1 MADMEGREA
10 KRFRPQSTEEKKDGC
25 IMEGRCPEQ
34 HAATVCLCFLA
45 MPPQH
50 RRALATR
57 RGLCL
62 LCLTHDKL
70 TKCDG
75 IREPVPKPK
84 ELWVAEHWL
93 MSQQSGP
100 GSPASFPARLPQ
112 YKHVE
117 GRQVYQCR
125 MPMHVQEGR
134 GITKKTTIETLF
146 DDKAERT
153 VIHRK
158 SALDWGLPSIRVTPT
173 MVDVPGFGR
182 QLCDQLFFID
192 AFRPKNK
199 KADVPISA
207 WGVPEVAKP
216 SDGAPVPDLLRFR
229 FKRPSKRPQTAF
241 AQAPGVIELRVGQDY
256 AKWFPVPIRGSMEGK
271 DDLFFMR
278 VGLSPYEIIYGEA
291 TVGLVAERRISSK
304 KCEGRSR
311 ESSEASACREPS
323 GGELSLRDKTV
334 EENLLVLFGTSPSED
349 SSCSDKPSGST
360 HEKKKR
366 KKAEKEKE
374 KKERSPSRSGD
385 RNMTMSE
392 AEQQEQQPQPSTS
405 KMSTLEAMAA
415 KKAELEAKMAE
426 MNRLVREQDRLMKL
440 EQEKILKEQED
451 EKRRKQAAEKRRQRA
466 EEEKKRRTEEEERRQ
481 RAMEKRKQEE
491 KEQKE
496 KLKREQDEKVRK
508 QKEIADRRKAEEQE
522 KIKVKE
528 EKRLR
533 LKKEQEEKKEKEK
546 KEKAEEEQRQLQLK
560 KDQEEKE
567 GEEQQQLQ
575 QQQQEKKEQQQL
587 QQQQQEKT
595 KEAVQ
600 VEVTALCEELCRR
613 KATLRE
619 HAIIRLPVGSGEVD
633 EQTRYKVRKLRSPA
647 GKAASVVPRLTE
659 EMILLAPQD
668 RSERALLGQL
678 VMKGML
684 VRAPVGTKYGDEARD
699 QAHFSFHKSKLPFKE
714 KALQRVIQLHKAA
727 SLQQPAVPLQ
737 QPAVPLQQP
746 AVPLQEPAL
755 PLQADPA
762 ADPAAGPAAEASQD
776 PVQAEK
782 IKASKEKK

>member
-1 MADMEGREA
+1 
-10 KRFRPQSTEEKKDGC
+10 
-25 IMEGRCPEQ
+25 
-34 HAATVCLCFLA
+34 
-45 MPPQH
+45 
-50 RRALATR
+50 
-57 RGLCL
+57 
-62 LCLTHDKL
+62 
-70 TKCDG
+70 
-75 IREPVPKPK
+75 
-84 ELWVAEHWL
+84 
-93 MSQQSGP
+93 
-100 GSPASFPARLPQ
+100 
-112 YKHVE
+112 
-117 GRQVYQCR
+117 
-125 MPMHVQEGR
+125 
-134 GITKKTTIETLF
+134 
-146 DDKAERT
+146 
-153 VIHRK
+153 
-158 SALDWGLPSIRVTPT
+158 
-173 MVDVPGFGR
+173 
-182 QLCDQLFFID
+182 
-192 AFRPKNK
+192 
-199 KADVPISA
+199 
-207 WGVPEVAKP
+207 
-216 SDGAPVPDLLRFR
+216 
-229 FKRPSKRPQTAF
+229 
-241 AQAPGVIELRVGQDY
+241 
-256 AKWFPVPIRGSMEGK
+256 
-271 DDLFFMR
+271 
-278 VGLSPYEIIYGEA
+278 
-291 TVGLVAERRISSK
+291 
-304 KCEGRSR
+304 
-311 ESSEASACREPS
+311 
-323 GGELSLRDKTV
+323 
-334 EENLLVLFGTSPSED
+334 
-349 SSCSDKPSGST
+349 
-360 HEKKKR
+360 
-366 KKAEKEKE
+366 
-374 KKERSPSRSGD
+374 
-385 RNMTMSE
+385 
-392 AEQQEQQPQPSTS
+392 
-405 KMSTLEAMAA
+405 
-415 KKAELEAKMAE
+415 
-426 MNRLVREQDRLMKL
+426 
-440 EQEKILKEQED
+440 
-451 EKRRKQAAEKRRQRA
+451 
-466 EEEKKRRTEEEERRQ
+466 
-481 RAMEKRKQEE
+481 
-491 KEQKE
+491 
-496 KLKREQDEKVRK
+496 VRK

-633 EQTRYKVRKLRSPA
+633 EHTRYKVRKLRSPA
-647 GKAASVVPRLTE
+647 RKAASVVPRLTE